1 MTSTEFYERNAD
13 AFYGDTVTTDM
24 APLYDRFLPRVRPG
38 GKILDAGCGSGR
50 DTLAFLQRGYQVDA
64 FDGSSEM
71 VRLASVLT
79 GIKVRQQLFENIVDT
94 PLAQEYDGIWCCA
107 SLLHVERNALPSVMG
122 ALRRAL
128 VPDGIMYASFKYGE
142 TDRVKDG
149 RKFTDL
155 NEKEL
160 NKILEMVGG
169 CKLRDS
175 WVTDD
180 QRPGRADRW
189 LNAIVRTV

>member
-24 APLYDRFLPRVRPG
+24 APVYARFLPHVRSG

-71 VRLASVLT
+71 VRRARALT
-79 GIKVRQQLFENIVDT
+79 RIEVRQLLFESMIDT
-94 PLAQEYDGIWCCA
+94 PLTEKYDGIWCCA
-107 SLLHVERNALPSVMG
+107 SLLHVERDVLPSVMG
-122 ALRRAL
+122 TLCQALT
-128 VPDGIMYASFKYGE
+128 PGGIMYVSFKYGE

-155 NEKEL
+155 NEEEL
-160 NKILEMVGG
+160 DQILATVGR
-169 CKLRDS
+169 CELADC
-175 WVTDD
+175 WVTID
-180 QRPGRADRW
+180 QRPGRFDMW